1 MDSACLHCH
10 HNIHTM
16 MSNPQNLQPKPR
28 KDCKY
33 SAVELQQILPFKT
46 AFITARTVPERILIL
61 KTQIL
66 PAMFNYWNAT
76 GKQLQNQEESQ
87 LWAKVKI
94 SSYLSGGVA

>member
-1 MDSACLHCH
+1 
-10 HNIHTM
+10 

-46 AFITARTVPERILIL
+46 AFITARTVPEQILIL

-66 PAMFNYWNAT
+66 AAMVNYWNAT
-76 GKQLQNQEESQ
+76 GKQLQDQEESQ

-94 SSYLSGGVA
+94 SSYLSGWVA